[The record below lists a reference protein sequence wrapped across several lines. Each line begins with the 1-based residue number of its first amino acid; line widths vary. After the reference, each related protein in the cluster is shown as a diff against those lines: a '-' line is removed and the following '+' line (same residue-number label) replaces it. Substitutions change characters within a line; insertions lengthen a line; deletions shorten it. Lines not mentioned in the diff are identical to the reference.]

1 MLEHENQIKNNGHDT
16 QDEFDDVEAIA
27 GVDDGLAFSFGIN
40 TNLNEGEETTSKIQ

>member
-27 GVDDGLAFSFGIN
+27 GVDEACSFSFGIDA
-40 TNLNEGEETTSKIQ
+40 NLNEGEKTTSKIQ